1 MSTQVNHQ
9 AGNKLRGYRQAGSM
23 AVNMMLMLVGLVG
36 MLALVE
42 VGYLYWAKRDTQKVA
57 DLASLAGAQQLQ
69 DCNVSNSDNS
79 AARGNA
85 ATENHFGGALTI
97 TCGTWDPV
105 ANAGITDYFA
115 PSTSGVSPNAVKVVA
130 SRPVTPFFA
139 FTGALPG
146 VQTEAVATQAAPA
159 AAFSIGSTLVGVNGA
174 ASLQQFL
181 QSIGINLSGTS
192 LAGYQ
197 GLANVTI
204 TPAGLLQQLGIT
216 VPSNITVGGM
226 NTLLAAQTNVHAL
239 IDVLNAIVTVG
250 GQQQLTSAN
259 ANLLSAISAAVGNIP
274 LNVTLGSSGSTPTG
288 LFAQIVGP
296 SGTAQSALNTQVNA
310 LQLLNAAIGVA
321 TNGHA
326 IYGSPINITT
336 PLGINVNAATSVIE
350 PPSVGIGGV
359 GTTAYTAQIRTF
371 IDITTPTNGVSLI
384 GGLLKLSINL
394 PIAIDLVNAQATLT
408 SACSTTNGSG
418 QPQATIAVNASVLKM
433 CVGNITQAGAF
444 STALGCD
451 SIPGATTPQQLLNV
465 SLASTNLATLNTSI
479 VTNALPAS
487 GSGTLVAGQTA
498 IIPQSNPLA
507 VGTSVNNLVNA
518 LSAALLVNSAI
529 QTATSQA
536 QTQSQIATDLWN
548 NTNTSNTNLQRVQ
561 QALGEIQTSSQG
573 FQGLLGN
580 VTSNVTSLLG
590 NTVLFN
596 VPGLLSNITSLLT
609 NVTNVISGILGDTLC
624 TAGSTSSCINVI
636 SDAMNGGGT
645 GTSSNAFVGLLGFL
659 LQDLQQPLDDIGSN
673 ILSPVLTNTLG
684 LDIGQNTVNLQSL
697 ECHRV
702 QLVY

>member
-1 MSTQVNHQ
+1 
-9 AGNKLRGYRQAGSM
+9 M
-23 AVNMMLMLVGLVG
+23 AVNMMLMLIGLVG
-36 MLALVE
+36 MLALIE

-57 DLASLAGAQQLQ
+57 DLSSLAGAQQLQ
-69 DCNVSNSDNS
+69 DCNAGNSDNS

-85 ATENHFGGALTI
+85 VSENRFGGTLSI

-105 ANAGITDYFA
+105 ANAGVTDHFA
-115 PSTSGVSPNAVKVVA
+115 ASSSGVSPNAVKVVA

-139 FTGALPG
+139 FTGSLPG
-146 VQTEAVATQAAPA
+146 VQTEAVATQASPA

-192 LAGYQ
+192 LVGYQ

-204 TPAGLLQQLGIT
+204 TPAGLLQQLGVS
-216 VPSNITVGGM
+216 VPTNITVGGL
-226 NTLLAAQTNVHAL
+226 NTLLAAQTNAHAL

-259 ANLLSAISAAVGNIP
+259 ATLLGAISAAVGNIP

-326 IYGSPINITT
+326 VGSSTNLTV
-336 PLGINVNAATSVIE
+336 LGINVNAVTSVIE

-371 IDITTPTNGVSLI
+371 VDITTSGTGIP
-384 GGLLKLSINL
+384 LLGKTINLSINL

-408 SACSTTNGSG
+408 SLCSTTNSSG

-451 SIPGATTPQQLLNV
+451 SIPGASTPQQLFTV
-465 SLASTNLATLNTSI
+465 SATGLGTLAGLNTSI
-479 VTNALPAS
+479 ATNALPAS

-518 LSAALLVNSAI
+518 LSAALLVNSAVQPPTSATST
-529 QTATSQA
+529 QTAT
-536 QTQSQIATDLWN
+536 QIATDLWN
-548 NTNTSNTNLQRVQ
+548 NTNTSSTNLQRVQ
-561 QALGEIQTSSQG
+561 QALGEIQTASQG

-590 NTVLFN
+590 NTVLLN
-596 VPGLLSNITSLLT
+596 VPGLLSDITSLLT
-609 NVTNVISGILGDTLC
+609 NVTSAISGILSDTFCSLGN
-624 TAGSTSSCINVI
+624 TNSCISAI
-636 SDAMNGGGT
+636 STAMTGGGT
-645 GTSSNAFVGLLGFL
+645 GTSSNAFVSLLGFL
-659 LQDLQQPLDDIGSN
+659 FQALQQPLNDIGSN
-673 ILSPVLTNTLG
+673 VLSPILTNTLG